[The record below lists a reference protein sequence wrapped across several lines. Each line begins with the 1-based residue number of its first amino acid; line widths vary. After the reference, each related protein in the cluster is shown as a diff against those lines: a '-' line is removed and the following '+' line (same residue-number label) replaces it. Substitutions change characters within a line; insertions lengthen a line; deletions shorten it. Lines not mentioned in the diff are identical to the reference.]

1 MEPAAL
7 TATSPRRLLQNSSFD
22 FRHSLRIHYRN
33 PPHHKLF
40 TLNLQDLNRPQ
51 QQAVKCIDQP
61 CLVLAGAGSGKTG
74 VITRKIAWLI
84 ENGYAPGQVCAVTF
98 TNKAAREM
106 RQRVNRLLDNKT
118 AKGLRISTFHSL
130 GQRILVQESQRLG
143 YRRGFSI
150 MDSRDVET
158 CLEGLAH
165 RDLGDREQLR
175 QAQFQISRWKND
187 FVDPDAAATLAD
199 NDVMHAQA
207 RLYAKYQQQ
216 LLACNSMDFD
226 DLIMLPVQLFRL
238 HAEVL
243 NYWQDRIRYLLI
255 DEYQDTNT
263 SQYEIVRALCGMRQ
277 KLTVVGDDDQS
288 IYAWRGARPEN
299 LQRLQQDFPSLQVI
313 KLEQNYRSTSRILG
327 VANHLIANNRHL
339 FEKQLWS
346 ASAAGDPVRVFP
358 CKNADDEATRVS
370 VDILSRRFQQ
380 NTPCKQFALLYRSNF
395 QSRTY
400 EKALRDHSIP
410 YQVTGGKAFF
420 ERREIKDIMAYLR
433 LLTNPDDDQALLRII
448 NVPRR
453 EIGATSIRALA
464 DYAAQRKRSL
474 DIAMRELGMLES
486 LGQRARLRIQEFIE
500 LISELRHQAEHED
513 AMSFCRALV
522 TKLEY
527 ADWLEET
534 SNSPKQAEAAL
545 ENVME
550 LVSWIGNLQKERD
563 NKSLAAVVS
572 HLSLMSILEND
583 EEQKQQ
589 DAVQLMT
596 IHAAKGLE
604 FDNVYLVGFEED
616 SLPHHQSQDADGI
629 EEERRLAYVGITRAA
644 KTLTLSY
651 AKTRQKFGEL
661 QHCEPSRF
669 IYELPEDDL
678 EGAEHTLSKLSE
690 TEKHERGLEAF
701 ADLKALLGTAD

>member
-1 MEPAAL
+1 M
-7 TATSPRRLLQNSSFD
+7 
-22 FRHSLRIHYRN
+22 
-33 PPHHKLF
+33 
-40 TLNLQDLNRPQ
+40 QDLNQPQ
-51 QQAVKCIDQP
+51 QKAVKCIDRP
-61 CLVLAGAGSGKTG
+61 CLVLAGAGTGKTG

-84 ENGYAPGQVCAVTF
+84 QQGYAAGQIYAVTF

-106 RQRVNRLLDNKT
+106 RQRVNRLLDSKT
-118 AKGLRISTFHSL
+118 ARGLNISTFHSL
-130 GQRILVQESQRLG
+130 GQRILIQESHRLG

-158 CLEGLAH
+158 CLEGLSH
-165 RDLGDREQLR
+165 RSAGDSEQLR

-187 FVDPDAAATLAD
+187 FIDPLTAVANSDSES
-199 NDVMHAQA
+199 MHAQA
-207 RLYAKYQQQ
+207 QLYQEYQQH

-238 HAEVL
+238 HSEVL
-243 NYWQDRIRYLLI
+243 NRWQDKIRYLLI

-263 SQYEIVRALCGMRQ
+263 SQYEMVGALCGMRQ

-327 VANHLIANNRHL
+327 AANHLIANNHHL
-339 FEKQLWS
+339 FDKKLWS
-346 ASAAGDPVRVFP
+346 ASAAGDLIRVFP
-358 CKNADDEATRVS
+358 CKNADDEATRAV

-380 NTPCKQFALLYRSNF
+380 DTPCRQFAILYRSNF
-395 QSRTY
+395 QSRNY

-420 ERREIKDIMAYLR
+420 DRREIKDFMAYLR

-464 DYAAQRKRSL
+464 DYAGSRKRSL

-486 LGQRARLRIQEFIE
+486 LGQRARIRIQEFIE
-500 LISELRHQAEHED
+500 LISELRQLAAHED
-513 AMSFCRALV
+513 AMSLCRSLLA
-522 TKLEY
+522 KLDY
-527 ADWLEET
+527 ADWLEQSCT
-534 SNSPKQAEAAL
+534 SPKQAEAAL

-550 LVSWIGNLQKERD
+550 LISWIGNLQKERD
-563 NKSLAAVVS
+563 DKSLDAVVS

-604 FDNVYLVGFEED
+604 FEHVYLVGFEED

-644 KTLTLSY
+644 ATLTLSY

-669 IYELPEDDL
+669 LYELPEADL

-690 TEKHERGLEAF
+690 NEKHQRGLDAF